1 MKRTAVTSKQI
12 AAIGY
17 NPATKEL
24 DLEFVNHSK
33 TPRPPSV
40 YRYANVT
47 PDDHTALMGAESI
60 GKHFGAT
67 IKSQPEKFPFRRL
80 TDEEARS

>member
-1 MKRTAVTSKQI
+1 MKRTPVESSQI

-24 DLEFVNHSK
+24 ELEFKSYAK

-47 PDDHTALMGAESI
+47 PDDHAALLNAESI

-67 IKSQPEKFPFRRL
+67 IKSQPEKFPFRKMS
-80 TDEEARS
+80 DEEARS